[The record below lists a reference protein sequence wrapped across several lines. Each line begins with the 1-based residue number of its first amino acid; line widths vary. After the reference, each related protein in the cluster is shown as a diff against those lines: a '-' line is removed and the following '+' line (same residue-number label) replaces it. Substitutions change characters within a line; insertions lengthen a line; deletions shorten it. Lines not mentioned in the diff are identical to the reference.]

1 MTPSTYIRGFF
12 FITLLSIVGLFY
24 ITAEKNKFYNNPL
37 PQDTIYK
44 IDQKHLELNRIAF
57 EKYGVKVNI
66 PVYVSDTLSNNLFG
80 FAAID
85 KKGNILIT
93 LNKNRFKEN
102 EEYMIDTVLPHEY
115 AHALMF
121 LFEDYSQENGGHTKR
136 WEEIC
141 TAMSG
146 KRCERFVQDND
157 ILVEK
162 IGFGEN

>member
-1 MTPSTYIRGFF
+1 MNPSPYIRAFL
-12 FITLLSIVGLFY
+12 FITLLSVLGLLY

-37 PQDTIYK
+37 PQNTIDK
-44 IDQKHLELNRIAF
+44 IDQKHLELNRMAF

-80 FAAID
+80 FAGID
-85 KKGNILIT
+85 QGGNILIT
-93 LNKNRFKEN
+93 LNKNRFQEN
-102 EEYMIDTVLPHEY
+102 EKYMIDAVLPHEY

-121 LFEDYSQENGGHTKR
+121 LFKDYSQENGGHTQR

-141 TAMSG
+141 TVISD

-162 IGFGEN
+162 LGFRQN